1 MPEKKITKAI
11 VCPMCGEMSKADV
24 YTSINPSVTKG
35 VRRRALDGEL
45 FAWKCPSC
53 GYSARLTYPI
63 LYNDMKNRFM
73 VYFIP
78 KIDHFQL
85 CDNELEEKYSN
96 LRNIS
101 KRIVPT
107 FNSFKEKIFIFE
119 SGLDDMSVELTKL
132 AISQTVSKKLNG
144 AEIHDGYLS
153 MYDRERNTMG
163 FTYFTGEKHTPYVQ
177 TARLEIY
184 VKSKK
189 IVDSL
194 AYKDKKLKGFLK
206 IDREWAE
213 NILYRYKRMK
223 HIEKLN
229 KLKEELSNVNVRV
242 ITLDFSRES
251 DSMDL
256 YEHIKNENEQID
268 FLVNNAGFGAY
279 GKFLDVPLE
288 RELELIHTNVSTVHI
303 LTKLF
308 LKDMAERNS
317 GYILNVGSA
326 AGFLAGP
333 TFASYYASKNYVVR
347 LTQAIHEE
355 MRRDNKNVKVSV
367 LCPGPVKTNFNNVA
381 DVKFCIRGLDPK
393 FVARYAV
400 DMTLKGKMIIT
411 PGFEMKA
418 VSFFRHFAPE
428 KLLTRIS
435 YNVQMKKNGIK

>member
-194 AYKDKKLKGFLK
+194 AYKDKKSKGFLK

-229 KLKEELSNVNVRV
+229 KLKE
-242 ITLDFSRES
+242 
-251 DSMDL
+251 
-256 YEHIKNENEQID
+256 
-268 FLVNNAGFGAY
+268 
-279 GKFLDVPLE
+279 
-288 RELELIHTNVSTVHI
+288 
-303 LTKLF
+303 
-308 LKDMAERNS
+308 
-317 GYILNVGSA
+317 
-326 AGFLAGP
+326 
-333 TFASYYASKNYVVR
+333 
-347 LTQAIHEE
+347 
-355 MRRDNKNVKVSV
+355 
-367 LCPGPVKTNFNNVA
+367 
-381 DVKFCIRGLDPK
+381 
-393 FVARYAV
+393 
-400 DMTLKGKMIIT
+400 
-411 PGFEMKA
+411 
-418 VSFFRHFAPE
+418 
-428 KLLTRIS
+428 
-435 YNVQMKKNGIK
+435 